1 MSTRREFPLSGASL
15 MAAPIAGSVCLTDAA
30 LAQPAA
36 PNMPAR
42 NPWLADGRL
51 SLVALQSWSD
61 RLRPACGPRERQE
74 ARARPG
80 REGRV
85 ERDGVQPR
93 LKKVGADTIGFAS
106 GTSGIL
112 KILLTGKALEALS
125 FTAYPGLE
133 DRAKKANDKAVAA
146 LLADVDAARRAKDD
160 AKLLAAIGGM
170 DRLGVNFETGINGV
184 YNLFDRDGFHY
195 CVYGGTKVLKTTD
208 DNEVR
213 GPSAS

>member
-42 NPWLADGRL
+42 NPWLADGVYPSSPFNPGATDSVL
-51 SLVALQSWSD
+51 HAGLANGKKLVRDQDVKVVSNVMVSN
-61 RLRPACGPRERQE
+61 PA
-74 ARARPG
+74 
-80 REGRV
+80 
-85 ERDGVQPR
+85 

-106 GTSGIL
+106 GTLGIL

-133 DRAKKANDKAVAA
+133 DWAKKANDKAVAA

-170 DRLGVNFETGINGV
+170 DRW
-184 YNLFDRDGFHY
+184 
-195 CVYGGTKVLKTTD
+195 
-208 DNEVR
+208 
-213 GPSAS
+213 A